1 MAGLLE
7 NLRLTADETE
17 RLGRAT
23 SKVRED
29 LEAVSAIEPDGGGG
43 FTGGELGAQFAAAS
57 VNPVAG
63 SAAPGS
69 AVPRLGTGGG
79 GGGGNSIAGGSG
91 GSGGRISMGS
101 GAGGGGGVITSPAAN
116 AFIRSQMLPQ
126 DAVAEAVA
134 TTITHGFNMLAKILK
149 GDGGSRFRIG
159 GGL

>member
-1 MAGLLE
+1 
-7 NLRLTADETE
+7 
-17 RLGRAT
+17 
-23 SKVRED
+23 
-29 LEAVSAIEPDGGGG
+29 
-43 FTGGELGAQFAAAS
+43 
-57 VNPVAG
+57 
-63 SAAPGS
+63 
-69 AVPRLGTGGG
+69 
-79 GGGGNSIAGGSG
+79 
-91 GSGGRISMGS
+91 MGS